1 MDMSQQ
7 CTLAAQK
14 DNYLG
19 LHQKKCD
26 QQVEGRGSAPLL
38 RSHETPPGALHPA
51 LWFPVQE
58 RHEPVRV
65 GPEEGHKNGLRT
77 GTPLLWRKAEKVGVV
92 QPGEEKAAG
101 RCYCGLP
108 ILKRG
113 LQERQRKTFTRAHSD
128 GTRGDLFKLK
138 EVRFRLDIMVKFFTM
153 RVVWHWNRLPRG
165 VVDAPSL
172 EVFKLGLGGALS
184 IISSI

>member
-1 MDMSQQ
+1 VVNGLRAALAEEDLGILVGERMDMSQQ

-51 LWFPVQE
+51 LGFPVQE

-77 GTPLLWRKAEKVGVV
+77 GTPLL
-92 QPGEEKAAG
+92 
-101 RCYCGLP
+101 
-108 ILKRG
+108 
-113 LQERQRKTFTRAHSD
+113 
-128 GTRGDLFKLK
+128 
-138 EVRFRLDIMVKFFTM
+138 
-153 RVVWHWNRLPRG
+153 
-165 VVDAPSL
+165 
-172 EVFKLGLGGALS
+172 
-184 IISSI
+184 